1 MYARASVLHDFK
13 DEMESTASQNVT
25 RNTVK
30 DDISGT
36 WVEWGV
42 GANFKL
48 SDTAYTYV
56 DVESTKSGEVVEDWR
71 YNAGVRLVF

>member
-13 DEMESTASQNVT
+13 GEMESTASQNVA
-25 RNTVK
+25 RNNVK
-30 DDISGT
+30 DDIGGT
-36 WVEWGV
+36 WVERGV
-42 GANFKL
+42 GDNFKL

>member
-13 DEMESTASQNVT
+13 GEMESTASQNVA

-30 DDISGT
+30 DDIGGT

-42 GANFKL
+42 GANYKL

-56 DVESTKSGEVVEDWR
+56 DVERTNGGEVVEDCR

>member
-13 DEMESTASQNVT
+13 GEMESTASQNVT

-42 GANFKL
+42 GVNFKL